1 MKLRRI
7 DHVGI
12 VVRGLADPA
21 ELLGALGLELAR
33 ANRNDESTGHY
44 FPCGDASIELI
55 EVHDDEARA
64 RRLPEGVDAVIEHIA
79 IEVDDLSK
87 MLEALR
93 GLGVSTDAPPMRVGT
108 RLNVWTVA
116 DTSEGVQYQFLQE
129 DAATPPAT

>member
-21 ELLGALGLELAR
+21 DLLGSLGLELAR
-33 ANRNDESTGHY
+33 SNRNDESTGHY

-64 RRLPEGVDAVIEHIA
+64 RRLPEGAEAVIEHIA
-79 IEVDDLSK
+79 IEVDDL
-87 MLEALR
+87 EAVHRTLTER
-93 GLGVSTDAPPMRVGT
+93 GVDVTWPPFPSGDAMMIWTDA
-108 RLNVWTVA
+108 A
-116 DTSEGVQYQFLQE
+116 TSGGVQYQFLRR
-129 DAATPPAT
+129 PAP

>member
-21 ELLGALGLELAR
+21 ELLGALGLERER

-64 RRLPEGVDAVIEHIA
+64 RRLPEGADAVIEHVA
-79 IEVDDLSK
+79 IEVDDL
-87 MLEALR
+87 EAVHRTLTGR
-93 GLGVSTDAPPMRVGT
+93 GVDVTWPPFPSGDAMMIWTDA
-108 RLNVWTVA
+108 A
-116 DTSEGVQYQFLQE
+116 TSGGVQYQFLRRPE
-129 DAATPPAT
+129 P

>member
-21 ELLGALGLELAR
+21 DLLGALGLELAR

-55 EVHDDEARA
+55 EVHDEEARA
-64 RRLPEGVDAVIEHIA
+64 RRLPEGADAVIEHIA
-79 IEVDDLSK
+79 IEVDDL
-87 MLEALR
+87 EAVHRTLTGR
-93 GLGVSTDAPPMRVGT
+93 GVEVTWPPFPSGDAMMIWTDA
-108 RLNVWTVA
+108 A
-116 DTSEGVQYQFLQE
+116 TSGGVQYQFLRRPE
-129 DAATPPAT
+129 R

>member
-21 ELLGALGLELAR
+21 DLLGSLGLELAR
-33 ANRNDESTGHY
+33 SNRNDESTGHY

-64 RRLPEGVDAVIEHIA
+64 RRLPEGAETVIEHIA
-79 IEVDDLSK
+79 IEVDDL
-87 MLEALR
+87 EAVHRTLTER
-93 GLGVSTDAPPMRVGT
+93 GVDVTWPPFPSGDAMMIWTDA
-108 RLNVWTVA
+108 A
-116 DTSEGVQYQFLQE
+116 TSGGVQYQFLRR
-129 DAATPPAT
+129 PAP

>member
-12 VVRGLADPA
+12 VVRDLADPA

-44 FPCGDASIELI
+44 FHCGDASIELI

-64 RRLPEGVDAVIEHIA
+64 RRLPEGTDAVIEHIA
-79 IEVDDLSK
+79 IEVDDL
-87 MLEALR
+87 EAVHRTLTGR
-93 GLGVSTDAPPMRVGT
+93 GVDVTWPPFPSGDAMMIWTDA
-108 RLNVWTVA
+108 A
-116 DTSEGVQYQFLQE
+116 TSGGVQYQFLRRPE
-129 DAATPPAT
+129 P

>member
-33 ANRNDESTGHY
+33 SNRTDESTGHY

-64 RRLPEGVDAVIEHIA
+64 RRLPEGAEAVIEHIA
-79 IEVDDLSK
+79 IEVDDL
-87 MLEALR
+87 EAVHRTLTGR
-93 GLGVSTDAPPMRVGT
+93 GVDVTWPPFPSGDAMMIWTDA
-108 RLNVWTVA
+108 A
-116 DTSEGVQYQFLQE
+116 TSGGVQYQFLRR
-129 DAATPPAT
+129 PAP

>member
-12 VVRGLADPA
+12 VVRDLADPA
-21 ELLGALGLELAR
+21 GLLGALGLELAR

-64 RRLPEGVDAVIEHIA
+64 RRLPEGADAVIEHIA
-79 IEVDDLSK
+79 IEVDDL
-87 MLEALR
+87 EAVHRTLTGR
-93 GLGVSTDAPPMRVGT
+93 GVDVTWPPFPSGDAMMIWTDA
-108 RLNVWTVA
+108 A
-116 DTSEGVQYQFLQE
+116 TSGGVQYQCLRRPE
-129 DAATPPAT
+129 P